1 LYLLLIQ
8 KPFNLIK
15 SQFPIPKSEIENPK
29 SEIQMSRPQFIED
42 LRREAQNT
50 TQKQRDRYAER
61 AILSRNPAKDLFHI
75 KPADQWLK
83 EEYSKPEARQLLGTL
98 WHEHE
103 LCILFADT
111 NLGKSILAVQIG
123 YCLGKC
129 ATLEPFGSQA
139 DEALK
144 VLYIDF
150 ELSTAQFK
158 ARYFDSGH
166 GAHHFGENF
175 IRAEFN
181 PGGDNPVMYDKYEDY
196 VQQHI
201 ESAIRQTKVQVL
213 IIDNI
218 TCVGGVATQAT
229 AALPLIKTLK
239 ALKTKHRLSVLVL
252 AHTPKRSLYNPITV
266 NDLQGSKMLINFAD
280 SAFAIGQ
287 SHQSPG
293 LRYIKQIKQRNSGS
307 DYGANHICLF
317 RIVKQHSFLSFQFEG
332 YDTEAVHLQKP
343 SAGLAPETRQQIH
356 QLRAQGLSIRQIA
369 AHFKIGASTVARV
382 LNKIKDE

>member
-1 LYLLLIQ
+1 MTSL
-8 KPFNLIK
+8 
-15 SQFPIPKSEIENPK
+15 
-29 SEIQMSRPQFIED
+29 MRPSFIED
-42 LRREAQNT
+42 LRREAQNA
-50 TQKQRDRYAER
+50 TQKQRETYAAR
-61 AILSRNPAKDLFHI
+61 TILSRDPDKDLFRI

-123 YCLGKC
+123 YCLGK
-129 ATLEPFGSQA
+129 AAGMEPFGSQVN
-139 DEALK
+139 EPLK

-150 ELSTAQFK
+150 ELSPAQFK
-158 ARYFDSGH
+158 ARYYDSGY
-166 GAHHFGENF
+166 GMHHFGENF

-181 PGGDNPVMYDKYEDY
+181 PAGDDPFLYDKYEDY
-196 VQQHI
+196 VQQKI
-201 ESAIRQTKVQVL
+201 EGAIRQTGAQVL

-239 ALKTKHRLSVLVL
+239 ALKTKHKLSVLVL
-252 AHTPKRSLYNPITV
+252 AHTPKRSMYNPITV

-287 SHQSPG
+287 SHQEPG

-307 DYGANHICLF
+307 DYGAAHVCLF
-317 RIVKQHSFLSFQFEG
+317 RIVKQQSFLSFEFAG
-332 YDTEAVHLQKP
+332 YDTEAAHLQK
-343 SAGLAPETRQQIH
+343 AGISLTAETRQRILELH
-356 QLRAQGLSIRQIA
+356 QQGLSLRQVA
-369 AHFKIGASTVARV
+369 EHLKIGLSTVRRV
-382 LNKIKDE
+382 LGKAKEE

>member
-1 LYLLLIQ
+1 
-8 KPFNLIK
+8 
-15 SQFPIPKSEIENPK
+15 
-29 SEIQMSRPQFIED
+29 MSRPQFIED

-50 TQKQRDRYAER
+50 TTKQRMRYAER
-61 AILSRNPAKDLFHI
+61 AILARDPGKDLFHI
-75 KPADQWLK
+75 KPADQWLQ

-139 DEALK
+139 DEPLK

-150 ELSTAQFK
+150 ELSPAQFK
-158 ARYFDSGH
+158 ARYFHSQH

-181 PGGDNPVMYDKYEDY
+181 PGGDDPLLYDKYEDY
-196 VQQHI
+196 VQQKI
-201 ESAIRQTKVQVL
+201 ESAIRQTKASVL

-218 TCVGGVATQAT
+218 TCVGGAANQA
-229 AALPLIKTLK
+229 AVALPLIKTLK

-252 AHTPKRSLYNPITV
+252 AHTPKRRLYNPITV

-287 SHQSPG
+287 SHQDAD
-293 LRYIKQIKQRNSGS
+293 LRYIKQIKQRNTGN
-307 DYGANHICLF
+307 DYGAAHVCLF
-317 RIVKQHSFLSFQFEG
+317 RIGRQQSFLHFQFQG
-332 YDTEAVHLQKP
+332 YDTEAAHLQK
-343 SAGLAPETRQQIH
+343 ARVALTPEVIQSVTALH
-356 QLRAQGLSIRQIA
+356 AQGLSLRQVA
-369 AHFKIGASTVARV
+369 DHLKINVSTVRRV
-382 LNKIKDE
+382 LGKIKEEESSE